1 MTLNLEQMII
11 FKKEKP
17 SDNIIFKN
25 LHVSVGEVEDMMAIA
40 VYGSKNIWIDHCTF
54 ESLLPIYYD
63 EVGKYIWVN
72 TSSYAKENPDFV
84 SISYNV
90 FNRKF
95 WD

>member
-54 ESLLPIYYD
+54 ESSHFLYIMMRLVNIY
-63 EVGKYIWVN
+63 G
-72 TSSYAKENPDFV
+72 
-84 SISYNV
+84 
-90 FNRKF
+90 
-95 WD
+95 